1 VNIAEVNAFTY
12 NLELQELA
20 AAMGLR
26 HLEFT
31 GSDALSP
38 AIKTDMLQKDKVNIC
53 DSPVMLMG

>member
-1 VNIAEVNAFTY
+1 
-12 NLELQELA
+12 
-20 AAMGLR
+20 MGLR